1 MSRAEP
7 SSPRSHS
14 TRAGWRGASW
24 AAVALLLLATLAH
37 ATPAVLQDFAAV
49 LPRLQPPQRAEL
61 LRHADRWSAWDEAER
76 RAFRA
81 RAAQWEALAPAERGR
96 RRERFRAWQ
105 ALPAA
110 EQARVRAAARTF
122 AQLPAGR
129 QQALRAQFDAL
140 DRSERRGWLLGPDL
154 GADYPALQPLLAQLP
169 AAEHAGVLAA
179 LRAMAPRQRR
189 DLAVL
194 VQRTPPQERAE
205 LRREL
210 LSTAAANRSDW
221 LWERLHR

>member
-1 MSRAEP
+1 MSRAER
-7 SSPRSHS
+7 SASPR
-14 TRAGWRGASW
+14 RGWRGW
-24 AAVALLLLATLAH
+24 GFAAGWVLLATLAH

-49 LPRLQPPQRAEL
+49 LPRLQPSQRAEL
-61 LRHADRWSAWDEAER
+61 LQHADRWSAWGDAER
-76 RAFRA
+76 REFRA
-81 RAAQWEALAPAERGR
+81 RAAQWDALAPAERSR

-105 ALPAA
+105 ALPAI
-110 EQARVRAAARTF
+110 EQARVRAAARQF
-122 AQLPAGR
+122 AQLSAEQ
-129 QQALRAQFDAL
+129 QQALRARFDAL

-179 LRAMAPRQRR
+179 LRAMDSRQRH

-194 VQRTPPQERAE
+194 VQRTPPQARGE

-210 LSTAAANRSDW
+210 LSTAAANRDDW